1 MDVHPGP
8 GPPAVADFEAISVE
22 ESDFF
27 YEHEGQFNLDGDF
40 EEADH
45 ERFDGPEAFLRQ
57 DSDKQDDDKSKTKV
71 SQKTG
76 DKKESDQSDNKK
88 KDQSDSENKQTEE
101 SKQQAK
107 FDIEVPT
114 NAELA
119 ANLKG
124 HLFLV
129 HGESDNN
136 VHPANTLRL
145 VDALITENKR
155 FDMLYLPGTRHGFG
169 RYQPYVTQ
177 RMYEFFAEHLLDD
190 YQPGVELSEQ
200 N

>member
-1 MDVHPGP
+1 MDG
-8 GPPAVADFEAISVE
+8 AFET
-22 ESDFF
+22 
-27 YEHEGQFNLDGDF
+27 
-40 EEADH
+40 ADH
-45 ERFDGPEAFLRQ
+45 ELFDGPEAFLRQ
-57 DSDKQDDDKSKTKV
+57 ESDDQDDDKTDKDKTNTKV
-71 SQKTG
+71 SE
-76 DKKESDQSDNKK
+76 KKEDKTVSDQSGKK
-88 KDQSDSENKQTEE
+88 GKEESDTEDKQTEE

-145 VDALITENKR
+145 VDALITANKR